1 MRYNKF
7 GNKKTV
13 IDGYT
18 FDSKGE
24 AKRFKELVL
33 LGRQGLIS
41 DLVLQPVYILQN
53 SFKRHN
59 KTIRKI
65 EYVADF
71 RYKQNGVI
79 VVEDFKGFKTDVYKL
94 KKKMLL
100 FKYPE
105 LDFREIY

>member
-18 FDSKGE
+18 FDSIKE
-24 AKRFKELVL
+24 SKRFIELRL
-33 LGRQGLIS
+33 LARQGLIS
-41 DLVLQPVYILQN
+41 DLTLQPVYLLQN
-53 SFKRHN
+53 AYKRDG
-59 KTIRKI
+59 KKIREI
-65 EYVADF
+65 NYVADF
-71 RYKQNGVI
+71 RYKQNGAI
-79 VVEDFKGFKTDVYKL
+79 VCEDVKGHLTDVYKL

-105 LDFREIY
+105 LDFREIF